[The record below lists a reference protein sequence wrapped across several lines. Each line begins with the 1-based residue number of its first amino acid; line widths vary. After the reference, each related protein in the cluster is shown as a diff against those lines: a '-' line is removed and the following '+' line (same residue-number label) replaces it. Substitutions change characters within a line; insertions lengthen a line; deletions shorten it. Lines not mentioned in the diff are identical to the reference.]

1 MTQTVL
7 DVAGMIPVIGEVA
20 DLANAGIYAARGDY
34 TNAALSAAAAIP
46 FVGWAATGAK
56 FAVKGSKL
64 LSKAG
69 KVIDNVM
76 GVANKVMD
84 KAGQVAKAMGDLT
97 KKAGDAISGA
107 LGKVMT
113 KAKGLASNFSPMDPA
128 NKLKGKLNDL
138 LMKSPKLANGLKTAG
153 GMATGFMQNL
163 LISETMNYGL
173 EQLSQYV
180 DSDTITKA
188 MILLSMLNSKSKKN
202 QNQGI
207 TSNNK
212 SSGDSGSSK
221 PSGDKDKNK
230 KDKDSDNKDKDASK
244 DKTKDKEKNKTKDDP
259 TKPKPKDQDTEDTG
273 ERVSTSKPDNS
284 NSSLIDSS
292 GRFKD
297 SQLQSKYDA
306 YVERKIKAGETPKD
320 PLEWKEASEKWA
332 SLREQGQEFS
342 DESFTK
348 FSQQYEN
355 AQPEITI
362 VTNQGTK
369 IRVDAIATDKD
380 GNIIIQ
386 EYKSSAT
393 APYTEN
399 QEIGFPELK
408 DSGGKVVGEG
418 KGEFTEGYDIPSG
431 TRVQVVRPD
440 DTNYF
445 DD

>member
-1 MTQTVL
+1 
-7 DVAGMIPVIGEVA
+7 
-20 DLANAGIYAARGDY
+20 
-34 TNAALSAAAAIP
+34 
-46 FVGWAATGAK
+46 
-56 FAVKGSKL
+56 
-64 LSKAG
+64 
-69 KVIDNVM
+69 
-76 GVANKVMD
+76 
-84 KAGQVAKAMGDLT
+84 
-97 KKAGDAISGA
+97 
-107 LGKVMT
+107 
-113 KAKGLASNFSPMDPA
+113 
-128 NKLKGKLNDL
+128 
-138 LMKSPKLANGLKTAG
+138 
-153 GMATGFMQNL
+153 
-163 LISETMNYGL
+163 MNYGL

-221 PSGDKDKNK
+221 PSGDKDKSK
-230 KDKDSDNKDKDASK
+230 KDKDTGNKDKDVPK
-244 DKTKDKEKNKTKDDP
+244 DKTKEKDKTKADP
-259 TKPKPKDQDTEDTG
+259 NKPKPKEQETEDTG